1 MMLKVVIIV
10 MITKIM
16 VMTIIIIIIIIITII
31 IIIIIIMTRNMEITW
46 TAIDLNPH
54 GYVSV
59 PTHWSNSN
67 IACSDW
73 LAYVVNDYG
82 LSVCISWEDLFK
94 VFRISEKRA
103 LYQNIA
109 KGLIYPTHIHPPQ
122 TMKLSGRKNIA
133 FLFSATLSFFS
144 QVLNLMLS

>member
-16 VMTIIIIIIIIITII
+16 VMTIIIIIIIII
-31 IIIIIIMTRNMEITW
+31 IIMIRNIEITW

-54 GYVSV
+54 GYVFV

-73 LAYVVNDYG
+73 LAYVVKDYG
-82 LSVCISWEDLFK
+82 LSVCISLEDLFK

-103 LYQNIA
+103 LNHNIE
-109 KGLIYPTHIHPPQ
+109 HCERPQ
-122 TMKLSGRKNIA
+122 TPPK
-133 FLFSATLSFFS
+133 
-144 QVLNLMLS
+144 Q

>member
-1 MMLKVVIIV
+1 MIKMMLKVVIIV

-16 VMTIIIIIIIIITII
+16 VMTIIIMIITII
-31 IIIIIIMTRNMEITW
+31 IIIIVIIIIIMIRNIEITW

-54 GYVSV
+54 GYAFV

-73 LAYVVNDYG
+73 LAYVVKDYG
-82 LSVCISWEDLFK
+82 LSVCISLEDLFK

-103 LYQNIA
+103 LNHNIEH
-109 KGLIYPTHIHPPQ
+109 YERPQTPPPPPQ
-122 TMKLSGRKNIA
+122 TMKLSGRGNIT
-133 FLFSATLSFFS
+133 FPFSVTLFSQKF
-144 QVLNLMLS
+144 